1 MTDLHGAL
9 LIDKPVGWTSHDVVA
24 RIRSRCKVKKAG
36 HCGTLDPNATG
47 LLVILIGKAT
57 KMSERFMKQ
66 DKYYEGIARFGEV
79 TDSYDADGTITATR
93 PVPPLSI
100 ERLNKEA
107 QSFVGDI
114 FQTPPMV
121 SAVKVDG
128 VPLYKLARK
137 GKTVERKPRLVHI
150 YRFQFTA
157 YAKPEG
163 RFSVACT
170 KGVYARSLVHELGAK
185 LGCGAHLKTL
195 RRTQSGSF
203 RVSQAL
209 AVDSIGKMSAA
220 EVAGR
225 VIPMT
230 QLARF
235 QQAAASPD

>member
-1 MTDLHGAL
+1 MTDIHGAL

-47 LLVILIGKAT
+47 LLVVLIGKAT
-57 KMSERFMKQ
+57 KMSDRFMKQ
-66 DKYYEGIARFGEV
+66 DKYYEGVARFGEA

-93 PVPPLSI
+93 PVPLLTI
-100 ERLNKEA
+100 ERLNKES

-121 SAVKVDG
+121 SAVKVSG

-157 YAKPEG
+157 YAEPEG

-170 KGVYARSLVHELGAK
+170 KGVYARSLVHELGDK
-185 LGCGAHLKTL
+185 IGCGAYLKTL

-209 AVDSIGKMSAA
+209 AVDAIGKMSAD

-225 VIPMT
+225 VIPIK
-230 QLARF
+230 QLARL
-235 QQAAASPD
+235 P

>member
-9 LIDKPVGWTSHDVVA
+9 LIDKPIGWTSHDVVA

-57 KMSERFMKQ
+57 KMSDRFMKQ
-66 DKYYEGIARFGEV
+66 DKYYEGVARFGEV
-79 TDSYDADGTITATR
+79 TDSYDADGTITATH
-93 PVPPLSI
+93 PVPPLTV
-100 ERLNKEA
+100 ERLNQEA

-137 GKTVERKPRLVHI
+137 GKTVKRKPRLVHI
-150 YRFQFTA
+150 YRFQFAA
-157 YAKPEG
+157 YAEPEA
-163 RFSVACT
+163 RFQLACT
-170 KGVYARSLVHELGAK
+170 KGAYARSLVHDLGAK
-185 LGCGAHLKTL
+185 IGCGAHLKAL

-209 AVDSIGKMSAA
+209 AVDSIGEMTVD
-220 EVAGR
+220 EVAGQ

-230 QLARF
+230 QLSRL
-235 QQAAASPD
+235 P